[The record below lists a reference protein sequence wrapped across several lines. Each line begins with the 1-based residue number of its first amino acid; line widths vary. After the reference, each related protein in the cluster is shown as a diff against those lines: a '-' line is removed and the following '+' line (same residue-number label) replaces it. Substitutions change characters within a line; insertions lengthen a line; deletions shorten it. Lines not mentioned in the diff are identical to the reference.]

1 MELVAVLRSLFK
13 LRFRNFPLG
22 DFGGRGN
29 IDCADDISMVEMTT
43 LAAQKDSSNKTI
55 ASINMPA
62 FRARPARVSRIY
74 CNNRNT
80 SQLRFV
86 FNESSEFGKRPFRH
100 LVSLSFPE
108 PRSIAD
114 AGQVFNSDAA
124 IRACGFL
131 NDPLR
136 DAMAGVR
143 LESTLAT
150 GEISQLA
157 SDLL

>member
-29 IDCADDISMVEMTT
+29 IDCANDIGMIEMTT
-43 LAAQKDSSNKTI
+43 LAAQKDSTNKTI
-55 ASINMPA
+55 ASIDMPA

-86 FNESSEFGKRPFRH
+86 FNEPSKFSERPFRYP
-100 LVSLSFPE
+100 VSLSLLE
-108 PRSIAD
+108 PCSAAD
-114 AGQVFNSDAA
+114 GCQLFDGDAA
-124 IRACGFL
+124 IRACGLL
-131 NDPLR
+131 NELFR
-136 DAMAGVR
+136 DTVICVR
-143 LESTLAT
+143 SESSFAT
-150 GEISQLA
+150 
-157 SDLL
+157 